1 MIRRLYIKFED
12 RSNGSLVDNPSSLGY
27 VYTELFVRTTY
38 NITIFIPVPYVFGR
52 CNHVTTK
59 TSKQSD
65 DNRLC
70 RYLLTDICPHP
81 LYLRGCPLCIRWW
94 IRITLDLGRC
104 FGHLFV
110 FSTCRFQGKTL
121 TLHVEKN
128 K

>member
-1 MIRRLYIKFED
+1 MGHRLTIQPPYGI
-12 RSNGSLVDNPSSLGY
+12 
-27 VYTELFVRTTY
+27 YTELFVRTTC
-38 NITIFIPVPYVFGR
+38 NITIFIHVPYVFGR
-52 CNHVTTK
+52 FNHVTTK
-59 TSKQSD
+59 TSKKSD

-81 LYLRGCPLCIRWW
+81 LYLRGCPLCLRGW

-110 FSTCRFQGKTL
+110 FNTCRFQGKTL